1 MRGRGTN
8 LRTYIEYHKSG
19 IYSVLNWMGFLFCSL
34 FEEIKTHYGF
44 DMTIPSSDSQLV
56 NDLSKWLRM
65 AGARSKVV
73 IVFDAL
79 NQLDDGS
86 GQDGECPFNTHGF
99 SFANEAFL
107 LKYATR
113 VHA

>member
-1 MRGRGTN
+1 MA
-8 LRTYIEYHKSG
+8 
-19 IYSVLNWMGFLFCSL
+19 
-34 FEEIKTHYGF
+34 
-44 DMTIPSSDSQLV
+44 IPSSDSQLV

-86 GQDGECPFNTHGF
+86 GQDGECPFSKDIF
-99 SFANEAFL
+99 VIL
-107 LKYATR
+107 IKPYCPDKK
-113 VHA
+113 